1 MLSRYPDSLQAFLLP
16 FHRISAFDFITI
28 YGSDFGIS
36 HTNLHGNNEF
46 SFSEYAVRRELFQ
59 DSVKDLLINDEIQ
72 LNTSELGFTY
82 SITKKGVSLCEEMTT
97 QYAADYINAAYR
109 TQSFISQRNTVEVL
123 ELINQTA
130 ISQKERRH

>member
-1 MLSRYPDSLQAFLLP
+1 M
-16 FHRISAFDFITI
+16 
-28 YGSDFGIS
+28 
-36 HTNLHGNNEF
+36 
-46 SFSEYAVRRELFQ
+46 
-59 DSVKDLLINDEIQ
+59 KDLLINDEIQ